1 MVPHNDTHE
10 KSTTTVDTA
19 PSLTNNAVS
28 VSAAAAS
35 DSVVRS
41 EGEIGTVTS
50 TNIPSE
56 KTKKIRSIVI
66 LWQTMKEVGAQRIFI
81 VYLAFLLICCGLF
94 CILEPETFPHFGN
107 AVWYC
112 FQTITTIGF
121 GDIVPTRTVVRVLSV
136 IVGLSALFVVALL
149 TGITVSFFN
158 EKMRF
163 RRNESFIEFDHYM
176 NHLTELDKDQLARL
190 EEQYRTFRKNR

>member
-1 MVPHNDTHE
+1 MVLHNDTHE
-10 KSTTTVDTA
+10 KSTTTDDTA
-19 PSLTNNAVS
+19 PSLTNSAVS
-28 VSAAAAS
+28 ASAAAVS
-35 DSVVRS
+35 DSVVCS
-41 EGEIGTVTS
+41 EGEIGTATS
-50 TNIPSE
+50 TNIPSK

-66 LWQTMKEVGAQRIFI
+66 LRKTMKEVGAQRIFI
-81 VYLAFLLICCGLF
+81 VYLAFLIICCGLF

-149 TGITVSFFN
+149 TGITMSFL
-158 EKMRF
+158 
-163 RRNESFIEFDHYM
+163 ESTNWYKISYSLVC
-176 NHLTELDKDQLARL
+176 NCNNNVK
-190 EEQYRTFRKNR
+190 

>member
-1 MVPHNDTHE
+1 M
-10 KSTTTVDTA
+10 
-19 PSLTNNAVS
+19 
-28 VSAAAAS
+28 
-35 DSVVRS
+35 
-41 EGEIGTVTS
+41 
-50 TNIPSE
+50 
-56 KTKKIRSIVI
+56 
-66 LWQTMKEVGAQRIFI
+66 
-81 VYLAFLLICCGLF
+81 
-94 CILEPETFPHFGN
+94 
-107 AVWYC
+107 
-112 FQTITTIGF
+112 
-121 GDIVPTRTVVRVLSV
+121 VRVLSV

>member
-10 KSTTTVDTA
+10 KSTTTVDTV
-19 PSLTNNAVS
+19 PSMTNNTVS
-28 VSAAAAS
+28 VSTAAAS

-41 EGEIGTVTS
+41 EGEIGTATS
-50 TNIPSE
+50 TNIPSK
-56 KTKKIRSIVI
+56 KTKKIRSIAI

-81 VYLAFLLICCGLF
+81 VYLAFLIICCGSF
-94 CILEPETFPHFGN
+94 CILEPETFPHFGD

-190 EEQYRTFRKNR
+190 EEQYRTFRKN

>member
-19 PSLTNNAVS
+19 PSLTNNAAS
-28 VSAAAAS
+28 VSTAAAS
-35 DSVVRS
+35 DSVVCS
-41 EGEIGTVTS
+41 EGEIDTVTS
-50 TNIPSE
+50 TNIPSK

-81 VYLAFLLICCGLF
+81 VYLAFLLICYGLF

-190 EEQYRTFRKNR
+190 EEQYRTFRKN

>member
-28 VSAAAAS
+28 VSTAAAS
-35 DSVVRS
+35 DSVVCS
-41 EGEIGTVTS
+41 EGEIGTVAS
-50 TNIPSE
+50 TNIPSK

-66 LWQTMKEVGAQRIFI
+66 LWQTMKEVGAQRIFV
-81 VYLAFLLICCGLF
+81 VYLVFLVICRGLF